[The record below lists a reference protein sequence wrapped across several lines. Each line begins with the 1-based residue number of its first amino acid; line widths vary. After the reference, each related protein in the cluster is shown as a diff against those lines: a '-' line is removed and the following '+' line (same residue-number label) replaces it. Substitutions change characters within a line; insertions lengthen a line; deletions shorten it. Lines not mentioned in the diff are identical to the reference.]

1 MNFITFSPILFA
13 YLLLSSLGL
22 SCLVSFILRQNGQ
35 HLAMDVPDQR
45 RIHQAP
51 IPRVGGIAIWF
62 SFVAATLIF
71 VRPSHALLGF
81 LIAAT
86 FIFLVGLIDDFVQLP
101 PFYKFTGQILAALI
115 LTLFGIGIGSLTN
128 PLGGVVALGPLIN
141 TALTIIWVVLVVNAV
156 NFLDGLDG
164 LSGSVSTVAALTIG
178 LLSLLA
184 FVGQSQTA
192 TLSFILAG
200 AILGFLIFNFHPAK
214 LFMGDSGSHFLGF
227 ALATLAIISGGK
239 IATAALVLG
248 VPLIDFF
255 WSSWRRMREGRSPF
269 AGDLEHL
276 HHRLLKMGLAQG
288 QVVMIFVVLSAL
300 FGVLGLFG
308 GTWFKIAAFLGLI
321 MLVVL
326 IMSLIGR
333 RRHFRA

>member
-1 MNFITFSPILFA
+1 
-13 YLLLSSLGL
+13 LL
-22 SCLVSFILRQNGQ
+22 
-35 HLAMDVPDQR
+35 
-45 RIHQAP
+45 
-51 IPRVGGIAIWF
+51 
-62 SFVAATLIF
+62 T
-71 VRPSHALLGF
+71 
-81 LIAAT
+81 
-86 FIFLVGLIDDFVQLP
+86 
-101 PFYKFTGQILAALI
+101 
-115 LTLFGIGIGSLTN
+115 
-128 PLGGVVALGPLIN
+128 
-141 TALTIIWVVLVVNAV
+141 
-156 NFLDGLDG
+156 
-164 LSGSVSTVAALTIG
+164 
-178 LLSLLA
+178 

-300 FGVLGLFG
+300 FGVLGLLG